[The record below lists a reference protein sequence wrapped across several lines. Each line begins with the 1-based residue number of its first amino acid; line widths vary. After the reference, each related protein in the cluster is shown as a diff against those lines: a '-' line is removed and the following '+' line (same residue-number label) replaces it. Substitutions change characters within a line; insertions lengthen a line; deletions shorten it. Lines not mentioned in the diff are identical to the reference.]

1 MRTFILLTSVAM
13 LAGCQHAQK
22 CTQSIH
28 SMSPLTSCKVRDA
41 GNCREQTT
49 RQRPC
54 DLSNACREVQSKCRN
69 ICQTPLNFSCKK
81 PTIGWKE
88 VRVPV
93 LKLSDR
99 LANCVSDRRC
109 NNRPSC
115 EPGTA
120 CRQPA
125 RSRPEGRCTTPT
137 SGCCQESLTRAT
149 QATPFLTLPHPRQAE
164 AAVPQPQSWQ
174 LHAVAPQTTLPIA
187 GSTTTNLTQR
197 TQALEVEV
205 NQIHSILQQR
215 QATNLPTSG
224 YINRQPAQPK
234 EVIVLPPPAWRTMD
248 GVPPI
253 PNSDIEQTGACRSPT
268 GTYQT
273 AGTPQMWQ
281 HSPQNVQ
288 RSMYR

>member
-125 RSRPEGRCTTPT
+125 RSRTGRTLHNSDKWLLPGIAHTSHSGHTVPDTTT
-137 SGCCQESLTRAT
+137 STSSGSSRASATVLAIARSRTADHSTNRGFNDNKSDTENASSRSRGQPDSLDTATAAGNQSADIWLHQSSTCPAKRGNRVAASSLENNGWRAADSEFGHRANLEPADP
-149 QATPFLTLPHPRQAE
+149 QLALTKRQARLNV
-164 AAVPQPQSWQ
+164 AA
-174 LHAVAPQTTLPIA
+174 
-187 GSTTTNLTQR
+187 
-197 TQALEVEV
+197 
-205 NQIHSILQQR
+205 
-215 QATNLPTSG
+215 
-224 YINRQPAQPK
+224 
-234 EVIVLPPPAWRTMD
+234 
-248 GVPPI
+248 
-253 PNSDIEQTGACRSPT
+253 
-268 GTYQT
+268 
-273 AGTPQMWQ
+273 
-281 HSPQNVQ
+281 
-288 RSMYR
+288 

>member
-13 LAGCQHAQK
+13 LAGCQHAQRY
-22 CTQSIH
+22 TQSIH
-28 SMSPLTSCKVRDA
+28 SMSPLSSCKVRDA

-54 DLSNACREVQSKCRN
+54 DLTNACREVQSKCRN
-69 ICQTPLNFSCKK
+69 ICQAPLNLSCRK
-81 PTIGWKE
+81 PTIGWKK

-109 NNRPSC
+109 NNRPTC
-115 EPGTA
+115 KPGTA
-120 CRQPA
+120 R
-125 RSRPEGRCTTPT
+125 RPEGRCTTPT
-137 SGCCQESLTRAT
+137 IGCCQKSVTRAT
-149 QATPFLTLPHPRQAE
+149 QPTPFLILPHQAE
-164 AAVPQPQSWQ
+164 APVPQPQSWQ
-174 LHAVAPQTTLPIA
+174 LHAAAPQTTQSIA

-197 TQALEVEV
+197 THALEAQV
-205 NQIHSILQQR
+205 NQIQSILQQR
-215 QATNLPTSG
+215 QAANLPTSG
-224 YINRQPAQPK
+224 YINRQPAQQK

-253 PNSDIEQTGACRSPT
+253 PNSGIEQTGACRSPT

>member
-1 MRTFILLTSVAM
+1 MRTFILLTSVTM
-13 LAGCQHAQK
+13 LAGCQQAQR
-22 CTQSIH
+22 CTQLIH
-28 SMSPLTSCKVRDA
+28 SMSPLSSCKVRDA

-54 DLSNACREVQSKCRN
+54 DLSSACREVQSKCRN
-69 ICQTPLNFSCKK
+69 ICQTPLSLGCKK

-99 LANCVSDRRC
+99 LTNCVSDRRY

-120 CRQPA
+120 RRQSA
-125 RSRPEGRCTTPT
+125 RCRPERRCTTPT
-137 SGCCQESLTRAT
+137 SGCSQESPARAAQTTPCLTI
-149 QATPFLTLPHPRQAE
+149 PHPHQAK
-164 AAVPQPQSWQ
+164 AAVPQPQSRQ
-174 LHAVAPQTTLPIA
+174 LHAATPQATQPIA

-197 TQALEVEV
+197 TQALEAQV

-215 QATNLPTSG
+215 QATNLPTSDHSH
-224 YINRQPAQPK
+224 RQPAQQK
-234 EVIVLPPPAWRTMD
+234 EVIVLPPPTWRTMD

-253 PNSDIEQTGACRSPT
+253 PNSGI
-268 GTYQT
+268 
-273 AGTPQMWQ
+273 
-281 HSPQNVQ
+281 
-288 RSMYR
+288 